1 MSDLDLNLLVDTFEM
16 YHSAAKRAEEKGDFF
31 LAKRNYLLAAETMMK
46 MAKLSSPQL
55 KQARVQRAK
64 RLIELANCLE
74 VNGMPIKKAPP
85 SNNNT
90 PSGSNANASKD
101 NEDGGK
107 EWKAAKIPDISFDDI
122 AGLDYVKET
131 ITIRMIN
138 PIKYPDAYKLYGKK
152 TGGGVLLYGPPGT
165 GKTMIAKAIAHE
177 VGAVFYAI
185 KASDIVSKWVGE
197 SEQNINALFEAASKQ
212 PLAIIFIDEMD
223 NLFGT
228 RGNDIHNDQ
237 RVNEFLQQID
247 GFAGKNPNLLL
258 LGATN
263 RPWAIDSAAVRSGR
277 FSEKIYV
284 PLPDYDA
291 RKYLFKIG
299 LKGIDVLAGIDFDV
313 LAEKSLGY
321 SGADISE
328 IVDLAKIEP
337 LNEFIRT
344 GVRVDITMAD
354 FERAFSKVKPSV
366 DAREIANFEK
376 FAGVSNVPDKK
387 GADGKPIVKPEV
399 TTEVPAL
406 KPTESTENV
415 KPVEEVKPVV
425 ETKVEPTENVN
436 PTVPP
441 QDNAKVTVN
450 FAEKVITLSNV
461 KPKLEFKLSKDFESI
476 YVKVGGK
483 NYLCA
488 NRLGIWVSEE
498 LEIEES
504 GNYHVQIFGDKLVA
518 EDDITFTKGI
528 IENDLF

>member
-16 YHSAAKRAEEKGDFF
+16 YHSAAKKAEEKGDFF
-31 LAKRNYLLAAETMMK
+31 IAKRNYLLAAETMMK

-74 VNGMPIKKAPP
+74 VNGMPVKKAPP
-85 SNNNT
+85 TNSNNNN
-90 PSGSNANASKD
+90 PNANATKE
-101 NEDGGK
+101 NQEGGK
-107 EWKAAKIPDISFDDI
+107 EWKAAQIPDISFDDI

-223 NLFGT
+223 NLFGA

-284 PLPDYDA
+284 PLPDFDA
-291 RKYLFKIG
+291 RKYLFKLG
-299 LKGIDVLAGIDFDV
+299 LKGIDVLSGIDFDA

-344 GVRVDITMAD
+344 GVRVDITMQD
-354 FERAFSKVKPSV
+354 FERAFAKVKPSV

-376 FAGVSNVPDKK
+376 YAGVSNVPDRKD
-387 GADGKPIVKPEV
+387 APVSKPDV
-399 TTEVPAL
+399 
-406 KPTESTENV
+406 KPTEPEEV
-415 KPVEEVKPVV
+415 KPVEEPKPTAPTIPVEVPTEPV
-425 ETKVEPTENVN
+425 ETAPVAPVA
-436 PTVPP
+436 PV
-441 QDNAKVTVN
+441 DSAKVSVS
-450 FAEKVITLSNV
+450 FAEKVITISNV
-461 KPKLEFKLSKDFESI
+461 KPKLEFKLSKDFESV

-483 NYLCA
+483 NYMCA

-504 GNYHVQIFGDKLVA
+504 GNYHVQIFGERLIA

>member
-1 MSDLDLNLLVDTFEM
+1 MSDLDLNMLVDTFEM
-16 YHSAAKRAEEKGDFF
+16 YHSAAKKAEEKGDFF
-31 LAKRNYLLAAETMMK
+31 IAKRNYLLAAETMMK

-74 VNGMPIKKAPP
+74 VNGMPVKKAPP
-85 SNNNT
+85 TNNNGAN
-90 PSGSNANASKD
+90 GSNANATKE
-101 NEDGGK
+101 NEEGSK

-223 NLFGT
+223 NLFGA

-291 RKYLFKIG
+291 RKYLFKLG
-299 LKGIDVLAGIDFDV
+299 LKGIDVLANIDFDV

-354 FERAFSKVKPSV
+354 FERAFNKVKPSV

-376 FAGVSNVPDKK
+376 YAGVSKVPDRKNQPEV
-387 GADGKPIVKPEV
+387 KPVETEVKPVEPTTPIAPVAPVVPEVKPEV
-399 TTEVPAL
+399 VP
-406 KPTESTENV
+406 
-415 KPVEEVKPVV
+415 V
-425 ETKVEPTENVN
+425 ETKPETPVVPTTNSVDSN
-436 PTVPP
+436 
-441 QDNAKVTVN
+441 KVVAT

-461 KPKLEFKLSKDFESI
+461 KPKLEFKLSKDFESVFI
-476 YVKVGGK
+476 KVAGK

-504 GNYHVQIFGDKLVA
+504 GNYHVQVYGDKLLC

>member
-16 YHSAAKRAEEKGDFF
+16 YHKAAKQAEEKGDFF
-31 LAKRNYLLAAETMMK
+31 IAKRNYLLAAETMMK

-64 RLIELANCLE
+64 RLIEIANCLE

-85 SNNNT
+85 TNNQNN
-90 PSGSNANASKD
+90 GSAGANANKQ
-101 NEDGGK
+101 NEDGSK
-107 EWKAAKIPDISFDDI
+107 EWKGAKIPDISFADI

-138 PIKYPDAYKLYGKK
+138 PIKYPEAYKLYGKK

-212 PLAIIFIDEMD
+212 PLSIIFIDEMD

-284 PLPDYDA
+284 PLPDFDA
-291 RKYLFKIG
+291 RKYLFKLG
-299 LKGIDVLAGIDFDV
+299 LKNIDVLSGIDFDV
-313 LAEKSLGY
+313 LAEKSIGY

-344 GVRVDITMAD
+344 GQKVNITMQD

-366 DAREIANFEK
+366 SKSEIDNFERY
-376 FAGVSNVPDKK
+376 AGVTKVPDKK
-387 GADGKPIVKPEV
+387 ETESKPISVATEPTTKPIVEE
-399 TTEVPAL
+399 T
-406 KPTESTENV
+406 
-415 KPVEEVKPVV
+415 KPVEEVKPAEVKPV
-425 ETKVEPTENVN
+425 EVKPETSVSS
-436 PTVPP
+436 
-441 QDNAKVTVN
+441 DKVTVT
-450 FAEKVITLSNV
+450 FAEKTITLSND
-461 KPKLEFKLSKDFESI
+461 KPKLEFRLSKDVESVFI
-476 YVKVGGK
+476 KVGGK
-483 NYLCA
+483 NYLCS
-488 NRLGIWVSEE
+488 NRLGIWVSED
-498 LEIEES
+498 LEITES
-504 GNYHVQIFGDKLVA
+504 GNYHVSIYSDKLLC

>member
-16 YHSAAKRAEEKGDFF
+16 YHSAAKKAEEKGDFF
-31 LAKRNYLLAAETMMK
+31 IAKRNYLLAAETMMK

-74 VNGMPIKKAPP
+74 VNGMPVKKAPP
-85 SNNNT
+85 TNNSGNNN
-90 PSGSNANASKD
+90 SNANANKD
-101 NEDGGK
+101 NQEGGK
-107 EWKAAKIPDISFDDI
+107 EWKAAQIPDISFDDI

-223 NLFGT
+223 NLFGA

-291 RKYLFKIG
+291 RKYLFKLG
-299 LKGIDVLAGIDFDV
+299 LKGIDVLSNIDFDV

-344 GVRVDITMAD
+344 GIRVDITMAD
-354 FERAFSKVKPSV
+354 FERAFAKVKPSV

-376 FAGVSNVPDKK
+376 YAGVSNVPDKK
-387 GADGKPIVKPEV
+387 DGSTAKPEV
-399 TTEVPAL
+399 KPVEPVVP
-406 KPTESTENV
+406 EV
-415 KPVEEVKPVV
+415 KPVEEPKPEEVVTPPTAPVAPV
-425 ETKVEPTENVN
+425 ETPTETAL
-436 PTVPP
+436 PTPV
-441 QDNAKVTVN
+441 DSTKVTVA

-461 KPKLEFKLSKDFESI
+461 KPKLEFKLSKDFESV
-476 YVKVGGK
+476 YVKIGGK
-483 NYLCA
+483 NYMCA

-498 LEIEES
+498 LEIEDS
-504 GNYHVQIFGDKLVA
+504 GNYHVQIFGDKLIT
-518 EDDITFTKGI
+518 EDDLTFTKGI